1 MLSYTNPLH
10 YNSYLTKFNKK
21 SCPYFRIFRMFG
33 LYKVEMDRLNLHKI
47 SFLSFIKQF
56 PTFLI
61 LLLVFQIAGLF
72 FSLSYSQ
79 AALFLAIN
87 KLHQPIADQ
96 LFMAITHL
104 GDWPI
109 TLVLAFIFLFINWRH
124 SFVLVSTMLYTGFFT
139 QTIKMLVKHPRP
151 FVYFENVEPIYTIQ
165 DYVLQ
170 NSLSFPS
177 GHTTC
182 VFSLTITLS
191 YIFLKQRKQPWLFLA
206 ALIVAFSR
214 VYLSQHFFKDLLA
227 GSFIGTFFALH
238 LIWLFERTKWYQTP
252 AMQGRLLQR
261 SKE

>member
-1 MLSYTNPLH
+1 MYSH
-10 YNSYLTKFNKK
+10 
-21 SCPYFRIFRMFG
+21 
-33 LYKVEMDRLNLHKI
+33 NLHKI
-47 SFLSFIKQF
+47 NFLSFIKQF

-61 LLLVFQIAGLF
+61 LLLLFQIAGLI
-72 FSLSYSQ
+72 FSIAYSQ
-79 AALFLAIN
+79 AALFLAVN

-96 LFMAITHL
+96 IFMVITHL

-109 TLVLAFIFLFINWRH
+109 TVVLASVFLFINWRH
-124 SFVLVSTMLYTGFFT
+124 SLVLVSTMLYTGFFT

-182 VFSLTITLS
+182 VFSLMITLS
-191 YIFLKQRKQPWLFLA
+191 YIFVRQRRQPWLFLM
-206 ALIVAFSR
+206 ALVVAFSR

-238 LIWLFERTKWYQTP
+238 LIWLFERTQWYHTA
-252 AMQGRLLQR
+252 AMQGSLLR
-261 SKE
+261 KPKK